1 MLKEFK
7 TSRFFYLSLSFSQ
20 AQHMY
25 LHSQQFIPIDRD
37 EVLIDDLTNYGK
49 EMKVLLDFGTSAETP
64 EQ

>member
-1 MLKEFK
+1 
-7 TSRFFYLSLSFSQ
+7 
-20 AQHMY
+20 MY